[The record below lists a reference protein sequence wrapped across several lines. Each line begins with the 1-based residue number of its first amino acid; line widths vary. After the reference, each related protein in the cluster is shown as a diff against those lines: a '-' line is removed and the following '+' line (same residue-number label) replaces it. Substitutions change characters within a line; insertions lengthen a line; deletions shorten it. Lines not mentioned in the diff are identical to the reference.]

1 LAFIQTSLIRGYRG
15 MKEVYLDN
23 YAATPLAPEVREAML
38 PFLKESYGNP
48 SSLHSRG
55 DTAREAVEE
64 AREKVAA
71 LISASP
77 EEIIFTSNGT
87 EANNLAVKGIV
98 AGSRRKGKHVV
109 LSAVEHFSVLN
120 AANSLEKQ
128 GYELTLVPVDEY
140 GVIDTGELAAAIDD
154 DTVLVSVMAANGE
167 VGTLQ
172 PIEEAARIAAEREVP
187 LHSDA
192 VAAAG
197 SIPLDVDKLGVSALS
212 LSSDLI
218 YGPQGV
224 GALWLKRGTRLI
236 PLLDGGVQEGGR
248 RGGTENVAG
257 IVGMGKAAEIAME
270 NMAARSAQLT
280 ELRDAMIA
288 GLPQRIEHLY
298 LTGHPTRR
306 LPWNASFAVEFIEG
320 EGMLL
325 FLDQQGVAVSSG
337 SACTS
342 RALKGS
348 HVLSACGIPA
358 ERAQGSILFS
368 FGLQNT
374 MEDVD
379 FVLEVFPPIVE
390 KLRQMSPLYA
400 KYLKERG

>member
-1 LAFIQTSLIRGYRG
+1 MR
-15 MKEVYLDN
+15 EVNLDN
-23 YAATPLAPEVREAML
+23 YAATPLPPEVRDAML
-38 PFLKESYGNP
+38 PFLGEDFGNP

-64 AREKVAA
+64 AREKVAS
-71 LISASP
+71 LIGANP

-87 EANNLAVKGIV
+87 EANNLAIKGIA
-98 AGSRRKGKHVV
+98 AGSRRKGKHIVV
-109 LSAVEHFSVLN
+109 SAVEHFSVLH
-120 AANSLEKQ
+120 AARSLEKQ
-128 GYELTLVPVDEY
+128 GYELSLIPVDEY
-140 GVIDTGELAAAIDD
+140 GSMDLEEMASAIGD
-154 DTVLVSVMAANGE
+154 DTVLVSVMTANGE
-167 VGTLQ
+167 VGTIQ
-172 PIEEAARIAAEREVP
+172 PIAEAARIAAEREVP
-187 LHSDA
+187 FHTDA

-197 SIPLDVDKLGVSALS
+197 TIPIDVGESGVSALS

-224 GALWLKRGTRLI
+224 GALWVKRGLRLI
-236 PLLDGGVQEGGR
+236 PMLDGGVQEGGR

-257 IVGMGKAAEIAME
+257 IVGMGKAAE
-270 NMAARSAQLT
+270 MAAANMPERSDRLS
-280 ELRDAMIA
+280 ELRDAIIS
-288 GLPQRIEHLY
+288 GLPAKVEHVY

-348 HVLSACGIPA
+348 HVLSACGVPA
-358 ERAQGSILFS
+358 ERAQGSLLFS

-374 MEDVD
+374 SDDVD
-379 FVLEVFPPIVE
+379 YVLEVFTPIVE

>member
-1 LAFIQTSLIRGYRG
+1 MR
-15 MKEVYLDN
+15 EVYLDN
-23 YAATPLAPEVREAML
+23 YAATPPLPEAREAML
-38 PFLKESYGNP
+38 PFLGDSYGNA

-55 DTAREAVEE
+55 DAAREAVEE

-71 LISASP
+71 LIGANA

-87 EANNLAVKGIV
+87 EANNLAVKGIT

-109 LSAVEHFSVLN
+109 LSAVEHFSVLH
-120 AANSLEKQ
+120 AARSLEKQ

-140 GVIDTGELAAAIDD
+140 GVIDLDELASAIDE
-154 DTVLVSVMAANGE
+154 DTVLVSIMTANGE
-167 VGTLQ
+167 VGTIQ
-172 PIEEAARIAAEREVP
+172 PITEAARIAAEKEVP
-187 LHSDA
+187 FHTDA

-197 SIPLDVDKLGVSALS
+197 SVPLDVGQLGVSALS

-218 YGPQGV
+218 YGPQGA
-224 GALWLKRGTRLI
+224 GALWLKRGVRLI
-236 PLLDGGVQEGGR
+236 PMLDGGVQEGGR

-257 IVGMGKAAEIAME
+257 IVGMGKAAELAAE
-270 NMAARSAQLT
+270 NMAARSVHLGG
-280 ELRDAMIA
+280 LRDAMIA
-288 GLPQRIEHLY
+288 GLPDKVEHLY
-298 LTGHPTRR
+298 LTGHPTQR

-358 ERAQGSILFS
+358 ERAQGSMLFS

-374 MEDVD
+374 RDDVD
-379 FVLEVFPPIVE
+379 YVLEVFPPIVE
-390 KLRQMSPLYA
+390 RLRQMSPLYA
-400 KYLKERG
+400 KFLKERG

>member
-1 LAFIQTSLIRGYRG
+1 MR
-15 MKEVYLDN
+15 EVYLDN
-23 YAATPLAPEVREAML
+23 YAATPMLPEAREAML
-38 PFLKESYGNP
+38 PFLGEKFGNP

-55 DTAREAVEE
+55 DAAREAVEE

-71 LISASP
+71 LLGAEP
-77 EEIIFTSNGT
+77 EEIVFTSSGT
-87 EANNLAVKGIV
+87 EANNMAVKGIA
-98 AGSRRKGKHVV
+98 AGSRRKGRHIV
-109 LSAVEHFSVLN
+109 LSSIEHFSVLH
-120 AANSLEKQ
+120 AARSLEKQ
-128 GYELTLVPVDEY
+128 GYELTLVPVDAH
-140 GVIDTGELAAAIDD
+140 GAIDLEELEAAIGD

-167 VGTLQ
+167 IGTIQ
-172 PIEEAARIAAEREVP
+172 PIAEASRIAAAKDVP
-187 LHSDA
+187 FHTDA

-197 SIPLDVDKLGVSALS
+197 TLPLDVKELGVSALS
-212 LSSDLI
+212 ISSDLI

-224 GALWLKRGTRLI
+224 GALWVKRGLRVI

-257 IVGMGKAAEIAME
+257 IVGMGAAAEVAKRD
-270 NMAARSAQLT
+270 MAERSRRLSA
-280 ELRDAMIA
+280 LRDALISA
-288 GLPQRIEHLY
+288 LPGRIEHLY
-298 LTGHPTRR
+298 LTGHPENR
-306 LPWNASFAVEFIEG
+306 LAWNASFAVEFIEG

-325 FLDQQGVAVSSG
+325 FLDQKGVAVSSG

-379 FVLEVFPPIVE
+379 YVLEVFPPIVE
-390 KLRQMSPLYA
+390 RLRQMSPLYA

>member
-1 LAFIQTSLIRGYRG
+1 
-15 MKEVYLDN
+15 MKEVYLDH
-23 YAATPLAPEVREAML
+23 YAATPLLPEAREAMM
-38 PFLKESYGNP
+38 PFLGERFGNP

-55 DTAREAVEE
+55 DAAREAVEE

-71 LISASP
+71 LVGAEP
-77 EEIIFTSNGT
+77 EEIIFTSSGT
-87 EANNLAVKGIV
+87 EANNLAVKGIA
-98 AGSRRKGKHVV
+98 AGSRRKGRHIV
-109 LSAVEHFSVLN
+109 LSSIEHFSVLH
-120 AANSLEKQ
+120 AARSLEKK
-128 GYELTLVPVDEY
+128 GYELTMVPVDAQ
-140 GVIDTGELAAAIDD
+140 GSIDLEELEAAIGD

-167 VGTLQ
+167 IGTIQ
-172 PIEEAARIAAEREVP
+172 PIAEAARIAAEKEVP
-187 LHSDA
+187 FHTDA

-197 SIPLDVDKLGVSALS
+197 TLPLDVKQPGLSALT
-212 LSSDLI
+212 LSSDMI

-224 GALWLKRGTRLI
+224 GALWVKRGLRLI
-236 PLLDGGVQEGGR
+236 PMLDGGVQEGGR

-257 IVGMGKAAEIAME
+257 IVGMGAAAE
-270 NMAARSAQLT
+270 AARRDMAERSARLAA
-280 ELRDAMIA
+280 LRDALVSA
-288 GLPQRIEHLY
+288 LPQRIEHLY

-306 LPWNASFAVEFIEG
+306 LAWNASFAVEFVEG

-325 FLDQQGVAVSSG
+325 FLDQKGVAVSSG

-368 FGLQNT
+368 FGLQNS
-374 MEDVD
+374 MEDVEY
-379 FVLEVFPPIVE
+379 VLEVFPPIVE
-390 KLRQMSPLYA
+390 RLRQMSPLYA

>member
-1 LAFIQTSLIRGYRG
+1 

-23 YAATPLAPEVREAML
+23 YAATPLLPEAREAML
-38 PFLKESYGNP
+38 PFFGERFGNP

-55 DTAREAVEE
+55 DAAREAVEE

-71 LISASP
+71 LLGADP
-77 EEIIFTSNGT
+77 EEIIFTSSGT
-87 EANNLAVKGIV
+87 EANNLAVKGIA
-98 AGSRRKGKHVV
+98 AGSRRKGRHIV
-109 LSAVEHFSVLN
+109 LSAIEHFSVLH
-120 AANSLEKQ
+120 AARSLEKA
-128 GYELTLVPVDEY
+128 GYELTLVPVDAY
-140 GVIDTGELAAAIDD
+140 GVIDLDELEAAIDD
-154 DTVLVSVMAANGE
+154 DTVLVSVMTANGE
-167 VGTLQ
+167 IGTIQ
-172 PIEEAARIAAEREVP
+172 PIAEAARIAAEKEVP
-187 LHSDA
+187 FHTDA

-197 SIPLDVDKLGVSALS
+197 TLPLDVSQPGLSALTI
-212 LSSDLI
+212 SSDMI

-224 GALWLKRGTRLI
+224 GALWVKRGLRLI
-236 PLLDGGVQEGGR
+236 PMLDGGVQEGGR

-257 IVGMGKAAEIAME
+257 IVGMGVAAEVAKREMPE
-270 NMAARSAQLT
+270 RSARLAS
-280 ELRDAMIA
+280 LRDALISA
-288 GLPQRIEHLY
+288 LPQRIEHLH
-298 LTGHPTRR
+298 LTGHPTER
-306 LPWNASFAVEFIEG
+306 LAWNASFAVEFVEG

-325 FLDQQGVAVSSG
+325 FLDQKGVAVSSG

-379 FVLEVFPPIVE
+379 YVLEVFPPIVE
-390 KLRQMSPLYA
+390 RLRQMSPLYA

>member
-1 LAFIQTSLIRGYRG
+1 MR
-15 MKEVYLDN
+15 EVYLDN
-23 YAATPLAPEVREAML
+23 YAATPLPPEVREAML
-38 PFLKESYGNP
+38 PYLGEGFGNP

-55 DTAREAVEE
+55 DAAREAVEE
-64 AREKVAA
+64 AREKVAS
-71 LISASP
+71 LIGANP

-87 EANNLAVKGIV
+87 EANNLAIKGIT
-98 AGSRRKGKHVV
+98 AGSRRKGKHIVV
-109 LSAVEHFSVLN
+109 SAVEHFSVLH
-120 AANSLEKQ
+120 AARSLEKQ
-128 GYELTLVPVDEY
+128 GYELTQVPVDEY
-140 GVIDTGELAAAIDD
+140 GSIDLDDLASAIGD
-154 DTVLVSVMAANGE
+154 DTVLISVMTANGE
-167 VGTLQ
+167 VGTIQ
-172 PIEEAARIAAEREVP
+172 PIAEAARIAAEREVP
-187 LHSDA
+187 FHTDA

-197 SIPLDVDKLGVSALS
+197 TIPIDVGELGVSALS
-212 LSSDLI
+212 LASDLI

-224 GALWLKRGTRLI
+224 GALWLKRGLRLI
-236 PLLDGGVQEGGR
+236 PMLDGGVQEGGR

-257 IVGMGKAAEIAME
+257 IVGMGKAAELASA
-270 NMAARSAQLT
+270 NMPERSAHLT
-280 ELRDAMIA
+280 ELRDAIIA
-288 GLPQRIEHLY
+288 DLPSKVEHLY
-298 LTGHPTRR
+298 LTGHPTER

-368 FGLQNT
+368 FGLQNSRD
-374 MEDVD
+374 DVD
-379 FVLEVFPPIVE
+379 YVLEIFPPIVE
-390 KLRQMSPLYA
+390 RLRQMSPLYA

>member
-1 LAFIQTSLIRGYRG
+1 MR
-15 MKEVYLDN
+15 EVYLDN
-23 YAATPLAPEVREAML
+23 YAATPPLPEAREAML
-38 PFLKESYGNP
+38 PFLGDEYGNP

-55 DTAREAVEE
+55 DKARAAVEE

-71 LISASP
+71 LIGASA

-87 EANNLAVKGIV
+87 EANNLAIKGIA
-98 AGSRRKGKHVV
+98 AGSRRKGRHLVV
-109 LSAVEHFSVLN
+109 SAVEHFSVLHS
-120 AANSLEKQ
+120 ARSLEKQ

-140 GVIDTGELAAAIDD
+140 GMIDLEELSSAIDD
-154 DTVLVSVMAANGE
+154 DTVLVSIMTANGE
-167 VGTLQ
+167 IGTIQ
-172 PIEEAARIAAEREVP
+172 PIKEAARIAAEKEVP
-187 LHSDA
+187 FHTDA

-197 SIPLDVDKLGVSALS
+197 TVRLDVVELGVSALS
-212 LSSDLI
+212 LASDLI

-224 GALWLKRGTRLI
+224 GAIWIKRGLRVI
-236 PLLDGGVQEGGR
+236 PMFDGGVQEGGR

-257 IVGMGKAAEIAME
+257 IVGMGKAAELAMAD
-270 NMAARSAQLT
+270 MDDRIVRLS
-280 ELRDAMIA
+280 ELRDAIITA
-288 GLPQRIEHLY
+288 LPEKVDHLQ

-358 ERAQGSILFS
+358 EKSQGSILFS
-368 FGLQNT
+368 VGLQNT
-374 MEDVD
+374 REDID
-379 FVLEVFPPIVE
+379 YMLEVFPPIVE
-390 KLRQMSPLYA
+390 RLRQMSPLYA
-400 KYLKERG
+400 KYLKEGG

>member
-1 LAFIQTSLIRGYRG
+1 MR
-15 MKEVYLDN
+15 EVYLDN
-23 YAATPLAPEVREAML
+23 YAATPVLPEVREAML
-38 PFLKESYGNP
+38 PFLEERFGNP

-55 DTAREAVEE
+55 DAAREAVEE

-71 LISASP
+71 LLGADP

-87 EANNLAVKGIV
+87 EANNLAVKGIS
-98 AGSRRKGKHVV
+98 AGSRRKGKHIVV
-109 LSAVEHFSVLN
+109 SAVEHFSVLH
-120 AANSLEKQ
+120 AARSLEKL
-128 GYELTLVPVDEY
+128 GYELSVVSVDEY
-140 GVIDTGELAAAIDD
+140 GKIDLDELAAAIDD
-154 DTVLVSVMAANGE
+154 DTVLVSVMTANGE
-167 VGTLQ
+167 VGTVQ
-172 PIEEAARIAAEREVP
+172 PIADAASIAAEKEVP
-187 LHSDA
+187 FHTDA

-197 SIPLDVDKLGVSALS
+197 FLPINVHETGVSALS
-212 LSSDLI
+212 LASDLI

-224 GALWLKRGTRLI
+224 GALWLKRGVRLI

-248 RGGTENVAG
+248 RGGTENVPG
-257 IVGMGKAAEIAME
+257 IVGMGKAAEITKEQME
-270 NMAARSAQLT
+270 RRNAHLSG
-280 ELRDAMIA
+280 LRDAMIE
-288 GLPQRIEHLY
+288 GLPRRVDHLF
-298 LTGHPTRR
+298 LTGHPTER

-358 ERAQGSILFS
+358 EKAQGSILFS

-374 MEDVD
+374 GEDVD
-379 FVLEVFPPIVE
+379 YVLDIFPPIID

>member
-1 LAFIQTSLIRGYRG
+1 

-23 YAATPLAPEVREAML
+23 YAATPMAPGVRDAML
-38 PFLKESYGNP
+38 PFLEKGYGNP

-55 DTAREAVEE
+55 DEAREAVEE

-71 LISASP
+71 LIGANA

-87 EANNLAVKGIV
+87 EANNLAIKGISG
-98 AGSRRKGKHVV
+98 GSRRKGKHLV
-109 LSAVEHFSVLN
+109 LSAVEHFSVLH
-120 AANSLEKQ
+120 AARSLEKQ
-128 GYELTLVPVDEY
+128 GYELTLVPVDEF
-140 GVIDTGELAAAIDD
+140 GAVDLDELAAAIDD
-154 DTVLVSVMAANGE
+154 DTVVVSVMAANGE
-167 VGTLQ
+167 IGTIQ
-172 PIEEAARIAAEREVP
+172 PVAEAARIAAEREVP
-187 LHSDA
+187 FHTDA

-197 SIPLDVDKLGVSALS
+197 SLPLDVGTLGVSALS

-218 YGPQGV
+218 YGPQGA
-224 GALWLKRGTRLI
+224 GALWVKRGTRLI
-236 PLLDGGVQEGGR
+236 PMLDGGVQEGGR
-248 RGGTENVAG
+248 RGGTENVPG
-257 IVGMGKAAEIAME
+257 IVGMGKAAELAVE
-270 NMAARSAQLT
+270 NMAARSAHLAG
-280 ELRDAMIA
+280 LRDAMIA
-288 GLPQRIEHLY
+288 ALPQRIEHLY
-298 LTGHPTRR
+298 LTGHPTQR

-358 ERAQGSILFS
+358 EKAQGSILLS

-374 MEDVD
+374 MEDVE
-379 FVLEVFPPIVE
+379 FVVEVFPPIVE